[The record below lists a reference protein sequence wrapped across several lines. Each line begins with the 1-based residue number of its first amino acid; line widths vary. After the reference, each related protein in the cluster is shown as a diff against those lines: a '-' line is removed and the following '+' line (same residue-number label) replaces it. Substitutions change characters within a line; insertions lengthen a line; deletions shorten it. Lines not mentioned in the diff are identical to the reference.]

1 MNAFTTTLE
10 AYRARAEAAL
20 EAALPSPETRPR
32 ALHSA
37 MRYCI
42 ESGGKRL
49 RPILLLAT
57 RDLFGEGPPAEPAAA
72 AIELLHTY
80 SLVHD
85 DLPCMDNSPLRRGR
99 PTAHVRFGEAAA
111 VLIGDA
117 LLTAAFAGL
126 AKGYAY
132 DPALLTRLL
141 QTLAT
146 AAGSEALIGGQF
158 EDTIRANTPI
168 SADDLDYI
176 HLNKTAAMI
185 AASLVMGG
193 QIGGADEPTLHTL
206 DALGRHLGLAFQVV
220 DDLLDATGDAATL
233 GKPVQ
238 ADADNQKNTYPRF
251 HGLRASRLRARELTS
266 EALQLCRALPCPA
279 PFLESLIQNLEHR
292 AH

>member
-1 MNAFTTTLE
+1 MDAFTTTLKS
-10 AYRARAEAAL
+10 YQNRSEAAL
-20 EAALPSPETRPR
+20 EVALPAADTRPAALHE
-32 ALHSA
+32 A

-49 RPILLLAT
+49 RPTLLLAT

-99 PTAHVRFGEAAA
+99 PTAHVRYGEAAA

-117 LLTAAFAGL
+117 LLTATFATL
-126 AKGYAY
+126 AKGYTST
-132 DPALLTRLL
+132 PALLARLL
-141 QTLAT
+141 QTLAS

-158 EDTIRANTPI
+158 EDTVRANTAI
-168 SADDLDYI
+168 SAADLDYI

-185 AASLVMGG
+185 SAALVMGG
-193 QIGGADEPTLHTL
+193 QIGGADEETLTTLHQ
-206 DALGRHLGLAFQVV
+206 LGRHLGLAFQVI
-220 DDLLDATGDAATL
+220 DDLLDATGDASTL

-238 ADADNQKNTYPRF
+238 ADAENQKNTYPRF
-251 HGLRASRLRARELTS
+251 HGIEASRRRARKLTCA
-266 EALQLCRALPCPA
+266 ALQHCRALPMES
-279 PFLESLIQNLEHR
+279 PFLEDLIQNLEHR
-292 AH
+292 AR

>member
-1 MNAFTTTLE
+1 MNAFTATLE
-10 AYRARAEAAL
+10 AYRNRTEAAL
-20 EAALPSPETRPR
+20 DAALPSPDTRPGG
-32 ALHSA
+32 LHAA

-49 RPILLLAT
+49 RPTLLLAT

-111 VLIGDA
+111 VLVGDA
-117 LLTAAFAGL
+117 LLTAAFSVL
-126 AKGYAY
+126 ANGYASE
-132 DPALLTRLL
+132 PALLARLL
-141 QTLAT
+141 QTLST

-185 AASLVMGG
+185 SASLVMGG
-193 QIGGADEPTLHTL
+193 QIGGADEPTQHTL
-206 DALGRHLGLAFQVV
+206 NALGRHLGLAFQVV
-220 DDLLDATGDAATL
+220 DDLLDATGDATTL

-238 ADADNQKNTYPRF
+238 ADAENQKNTYPRF
-251 HGLRASRLRARELTS
+251 HGLSASRLRARELTS
-266 EALQLCRALPCPA
+266 LALQLCHALPFPA
-279 PFLESLIQNLEHR
+279 PFLEALIQNLEHR